1 VSVSAD
7 GDRLAVVRQ
16 VEGRTELVLH
26 RRGLM
31 SSEAIAM
38 VPAGVPRRAAL
49 RADGREIA
57 VEVSRGG
64 VVQVDL
70 IAVP

>member
-1 VSVSAD
+1 
-7 GDRLAVVRQ
+7 
-16 VEGRTELVLH
+16 
-26 RRGLM
+26 
-31 SSEAIAM
+31 

-57 VEVSRGG
+57 VEVSRDG

>member
-1 VSVSAD
+1 V
-7 GDRLAVVRQ
+7 
-16 VEGRTELVLH
+16 
-26 RRGLM
+26 M
-31 SSEAIAM
+31 SGESIPM
-38 VPAGVPRRAAL
+38 VPEGVPRRASL

-64 VVQVDL
+64 LVQVDL